1 MDPYDSNHQ
10 QRLRYFRT
18 VPFSGAQNS
27 NKPGKPGNI
36 FSTEKNENS
45 LFFQNQSSSGL
56 QSKVTNRKE
65 NQKMNDPICCL
76 VNINGN
82 QKPKQ
87 TKRYHG
93 NI

>member
-1 MDPYDSNHQ
+1 MIRITEIDYVIFEW
-10 QRLRYFRT
+10 FRF
-18 VPFSGAQNS
+18 PERKIQNS
-27 NKPGKPGNI
+27 NKPGNI

>member
-1 MDPYDSNHQ
+1 MIRITEIDYVIFE
-10 QRLRYFRT
+10 RFRF
-18 VPFSGAQNS
+18 PERKIQINQE
-27 NKPGKPGNI
+27 NQEI
-36 FSTEKNENS
+36 FFQPKKNENS

-76 VNINGN
+76 VNLNGN